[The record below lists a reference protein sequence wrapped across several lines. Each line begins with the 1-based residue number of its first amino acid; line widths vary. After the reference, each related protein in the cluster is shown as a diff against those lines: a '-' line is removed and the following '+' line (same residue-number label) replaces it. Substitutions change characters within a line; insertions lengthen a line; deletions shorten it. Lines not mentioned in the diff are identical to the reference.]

1 VLKKHSF
8 FLIIEDK
15 YQFGLYRTEVSE
27 LKVTEEMKQRIQ
39 AVLIHDPLFT
49 VVRDTPMEE
58 VLYSD
63 SYLAEIIE
71 KKFYSIAEVAVW
83 FSISDAKLRYYI
95 KPFKEYIFLDQEVT
109 PSTQVVIRL
118 SFLAILKLRMIM
130 LLKDEYRVKGLKELL
145 GIDDVGRVNPRLH
158 FSEETAVTVSDH
170 LGEKVDLLSNVLNQM
185 LQTGLFEFKKQND
198 SETQIVVNED
208 FFKQRLVALPNDSN
222 EQIEEIKAQ
231 TEKLKKDNEILKD
244 QIQDITAHK
253 VKDIAVKLRER
264 HIENVVVSELR
275 AEALSQFESQNK
287 IGLFKKLFYSSA
299 IEKEKEHFVSN
310 YLKVHL
316 YDRLE
321 LELADYYQA
330 NQLQK

>member
-1 VLKKHSF
+1 M
-8 FLIIEDK
+8 
-15 YQFGLYRTEVSE
+15 
-27 LKVTEEMKQRIQ
+27 KVTEEMKLRIQ

-63 SYLAEIIE
+63 SYLAKIIE
-71 KKFYSIAEVAVW
+71 KKFYSIAEVAEW
-83 FSISDAKLRYYI
+83 FGISDAKLRYYI

-109 PSTQVVIRL
+109 PSTQAVIRL

-145 GIDDVGRVNPRLH
+145 GIDDVGRVNPRPH
-158 FSEETAVTVSDH
+158 FSEETAVSIPDH
-170 LGEKVDLLSNVLNQM
+170 LGEKVDIHSNVLNQI
-185 LQTGLFEFKKQND
+185 LQTGLFEFKKKKDD

-208 FFKQRLVALPNDSN
+208 FFKQRLVDLPNDSN

-231 TEKLKKDNEILKD
+231 TEKLIKDNEILKD

-287 IGLFKKLFYSSA
+287 IGLFKKLFYSSE
-299 IEKEKEHFVSN
+299 IEKEKEHFISN
-310 YLKVHL
+310 YLKKHL

-330 NQLQK
+330 NQLLK